1 MRVRCQSSACL
12 VLLVLV
18 SHFVNNSAR
27 EKRAIC
33 LLTENFMPA
42 IPFTVELLQT
52 GAEQAELIR
61 NLYQFYA
68 YESSDWE
75 QEDVEVDGRFYI
87 HEEHLARYWQ
97 EPQWSANLILVDGFI
112 AGFLLVERSELP
124 ALNAL
129 ELADLFIL
137 KRYRRKGIGRAVVSQ
152 VLTSGESDWL
162 VRFYDQD
169 ETAQAFWRAVL
180 DNLPRPVRTLE
191 LDDEP
196 ELLSYL
202 VTRAVH

>member
-1 MRVRCQSSACL
+1 MDLSLL
-12 VLLVLV
+12 VLL
-18 SHFVNNSAR
+18 SAFVNNSAR
-27 EKRAIC
+27 EKRATC
-33 LLTENFMPA
+33 LLTEIPMPS

-52 GAEQAELIR
+52 GPDQAELIR

-87 HEEHLARYWQ
+87 HEEHLIRYWQ

-112 AGFLLVERSELP
+112 AGFLLIERSEFA

-137 KRYRRKGIGRAVVSQ
+137 KRYRRKGIGRAIASQ
-152 VLTSGESDWL
+152 VLMSGESDWL

-180 DNLPRPVRTLE
+180 DNLPRPVRTIE

>member
-1 MRVRCQSSACL
+1 LATA
-12 VLLVLV
+12 
-18 SHFVNNSAR
+18 FVNNSAR
-27 EKRAIC
+27 EKRATR
-33 LLTENFMPA
+33 LLTEIPMPS

-52 GAEQAELIR
+52 GPDQAELIR

-87 HEEHLARYWQ
+87 HEEHLIRYWQ

-112 AGFLLVERSELP
+112 AGFLLIERSEFA

-137 KRYRRKGIGRAVVSQ
+137 KRYRRKGIGRAIASQ
-152 VLTSGESDWL
+152 VLMSGESDWL

-180 DNLPRPVRTLE
+180 DNLPRPVRTIE

>member
-1 MRVRCQSSACL
+1 M
-12 VLLVLV
+12 LLVLV

>member
-18 SHFVNNSAR
+18 SRFVNNSAR

>member
-1 MRVRCQSSACL
+1 
-12 VLLVLV
+12 
-18 SHFVNNSAR
+18 
-27 EKRAIC
+27 
-33 LLTENFMPA
+33 MPA

-52 GAEQAELIR
+52 GAEQAELVR

>member
-1 MRVRCQSSACL
+1 
-12 VLLVLV
+12 
-18 SHFVNNSAR
+18 
-27 EKRAIC
+27 
-33 LLTENFMPA
+33 MPST
-42 IPFTVELLQT
+42 PFTVEVLQT
-52 GAEQAELIR
+52 GAEHAELIR

-87 HEEHLARYWQ
+87 HEEHLIRYWQ

-112 AGFLLVERSELP
+112 AGFLLVERSEFA

-137 KRYRRKGIGRAVVSQ
+137 KRYRRKGIGRAVASQ
-152 VLTSGESDWL
+152 ILMSGESDWL

-169 ETAQAFWRAVL
+169 ETAQAFWRSVL
-180 DNLPRPVRTLE
+180 DNLPRPVRTIE

-196 ELLSYL
+196 ELISYL

>member
-1 MRVRCQSSACL
+1 
-12 VLLVLV
+12 
-18 SHFVNNSAR
+18 
-27 EKRAIC
+27 
-33 LLTENFMPA
+33 MPSN
-42 IPFTVELLQT
+42 PFTVELLQT
-52 GAEQAELIR
+52 GPEQAELIR

-97 EPQWSANLILVDGFI
+97 DPQWSANLILVDGFI
-112 AGFLLVERSELP
+112 AGFLLVERSEIA

-137 KRYRRKGIGRAVVSQ
+137 KRYRRKGIGRAIASQ
-152 VLTSGESDWL
+152 VLMSGEFDWL

-180 DNLPRPVRTLE
+180 DNLPRPVRTIE

>member
-1 MRVRCQSSACL
+1 M
-12 VLLVLV
+12 
-18 SHFVNNSAR
+18 
-27 EKRAIC
+27 
-33 LLTENFMPA
+33 
-42 IPFTVELLQT
+42 
-52 GAEQAELIR
+52 
-61 NLYQFYA
+61 
-68 YESSDWE
+68 
-75 QEDVEVDGRFYI
+75 EVDGRFYI
-87 HEEHLARYWQ
+87 HEEHLIRYWQ

-112 AGFLLVERSELP
+112 AGFLLIERSEFA

-137 KRYRRKGIGRAVVSQ
+137 KRYRRKGIGRAIASQ
-152 VLTSGESDWL
+152 VLMSGESDWL

-180 DNLPRPVRTLE
+180 DNLPRPVRTIE

>member
-1 MRVRCQSSACL
+1 
-12 VLLVLV
+12 
-18 SHFVNNSAR
+18 
-27 EKRAIC
+27 
-33 LLTENFMPA
+33 MPSN
-42 IPFTVELLQT
+42 PFTVELLQT
-52 GAEQAELIR
+52 GPEQAELIR

-97 EPQWSANLILVDGFI
+97 DPQWSANLILVDGFI
-112 AGFLLVERSELP
+112 AGFLLVERSEFA

-137 KRYRRKGIGRAVVSQ
+137 KRYRRKGIGRAIASQ
-152 VLTSGESDWL
+152 VLMSGECDWL

-169 ETAQAFWRAVL
+169 EAAQAFWRSVL
-180 DNLPRPVRTLE
+180 DNLPRPVRTIE

>member
-1 MRVRCQSSACL
+1 
-12 VLLVLV
+12 
-18 SHFVNNSAR
+18 
-27 EKRAIC
+27 
-33 LLTENFMPA
+33 MPSN
-42 IPFTVELLQT
+42 PFTVELLQT
-52 GAEQAELIR
+52 GPEQAELIR

-97 EPQWSANLILVDGFI
+97 DPQWSANLILVDGFI
-112 AGFLLVERSELP
+112 AGFLLVERSEFA

-137 KRYRRKGIGRAVVSQ
+137 KRYRRKGIGRAIASQ
-152 VLTSGESDWL
+152 VLMSGEFDWL

-180 DNLPRPVRTLE
+180 DNLPRPVRTIE

>member
-1 MRVRCQSSACL
+1 MPMPSSP
-12 VLLVLV
+12 
-18 SHFVNNSAR
+18 
-27 EKRAIC
+27 E
-33 LLTENFMPA
+33 T
-42 IPFTVELLQT
+42 TVEMIQT
-52 GAEQAELIR
+52 GPEHAELIR

-97 EPQWSANLILVDGFI
+97 APQWSANLLLVDGYI
-112 AGFLLVERSELP
+112 AGFLLIESSELP
-124 ALNAL
+124 DLNAL

-137 KRYRRKGIGRAVVSQ
+137 KRYRRKGIGRAIATQ
-152 VLTSGESDWL
+152 VLTSGDANWL

-169 ETAQAFWRAVL
+169 EASQAFWRSVM
-180 DNLPRPVRTLE
+180 DGLPRPVQAIELE
-191 LDDEP
+191 DDP
-196 ELLSYL
+196 QLVSFL

>member
-1 MRVRCQSSACL
+1 
-12 VLLVLV
+12 
-18 SHFVNNSAR
+18 
-27 EKRAIC
+27 
-33 LLTENFMPA
+33 MPA
-42 IPFTVELLQT
+42 TPFTVELLQT
-52 GAEQAELIR
+52 GPEQAELIR

-87 HEEHLARYWQ
+87 HEEHLLRYWQ

-112 AGFLLVERSELP
+112 AGFLLVERSEFA

-137 KRYRRKGIGRAVVSQ
+137 KRYRRKGIGRAVASQ
-152 VLTSGESDWL
+152 VLMSGESDWL

-169 ETAQAFWRAVL
+169 ETAQAFWRTVL
-180 DNLPRPVRTLE
+180 DNLPRPVRTIE